1 MISRCNAEAV
11 DGRSKMRYKRAPV
24 DPAPEFFHLLVLHM
38 PQASCEHF
46 TKLNLKFTWAFTQP
60 ETNLTTCL
68 FMQDGLNTLMWWFDN
83 SRQSLSA
90 RVRYLGGA
98 RTCPTGDNLRLGER
112 PIKTQLLPTTP
123 RRFSFLKGGRKTHL
137 SVMAREYIKK
147 KARRRGVFSV
157 LLRSDKF
164 YQV

>member
-123 RRFSFLKGGRKTHL
+123 RRFSFLKGGREGGRLIGLWWQGST
-137 SVMAREYIKK
+137 
-147 KARRRGVFSV
+147 
-157 LLRSDKF
+157 
-164 YQV
+164 